1 LLNDKKVLIT
11 GGTGTFGKKM
21 VKFLLN
27 DTNCKKIYVLSRD
40 ELKQSEMQQ
49 ELKFNNR
56 LSFLIGDIKDKER
69 LIIAFSGIDYVIHA
83 AAQKH
88 VPSCEY
94 NPFEAVKT
102 NIIGAQNIIEAAIFH
117 KIEKVIALSTDK
129 AVEPVNLY
137 GSTKNCMEKLFINGN
152 AYSGGTTKFSVVRYG
167 NVINSRGSIIPI
179 WKKQKEQNKKLLLT
193 DTEMTRFVISVKDA
207 VKFVYDSLNIMNGA
221 EIFIPV
227 LESIKMFDISKTI
240 SNNIKIIG
248 IREGEKI
255 HETLISS
262 KETGNIFLKKNKD
275 KKSFYVIYPNF
286 LWFKNIVID
295 GLVKVLNGFEY
306 SSCDYINSSQEKIKE
321 ILADD

>member
-1 LLNDKKVLIT
+1 MLRGKKVLIT
-11 GGTGTFGKKM
+11 GGTGTFGKSM

-27 DTNCKKIYVLSRD
+27 ETNCKKIYVLSRD

-49 ELKFNNR
+49 ELQFDNR
-56 LSFLIGDIKDKER
+56 LSFFIGDIKDKER
-69 LIIAFSGIDYVIHA
+69 LMMAFSGIDYVIHA

-152 AYSGGTTKFSVVRYG
+152 AYSGGTTKFSIVRYG

-179 WKKQKEQNKKLLLT
+179 WKKQKEQNKQLLLT

-207 VKFVYDSLNIMNGA
+207 VKFVYSSLKIMNGA

-227 LESIKMFDISKTI
+227 LESIKMFDIAKTI

-248 IREGEKI
+248 IRDGEKI

-262 KETGNIFLKKNKD
+262 LETGKIFLSKKD
-275 KKSFYVIYPNF
+275 KKSFYIIYPNF
-286 LWFKNIVID
+286 IWFKNVILD
-295 GLVKVLNGFEY
+295 NLIMISNGFEY
-306 SSCDYINSSQEKIKE
+306 SSKDYINSSQEKIRE
-321 ILADD
+321 ILGND

>member
-1 LLNDKKVLIT
+1 MLNDKKVLIT

>member
-1 LLNDKKVLIT
+1 MLRGKKVLIT
-11 GGTGTFGKKM
+11 GGTGTFGKSM

-27 DTNCKKIYVLSRD
+27 ETNCKKVYVLSRD
-40 ELKQSEMQQ
+40 ELKQSEMQH
-49 ELKFNNR
+49 ELKFDNR
-56 LSFLIGDIKDKER
+56 LSFFIGDIKDKER
-69 LIIAFSGIDYVIHA
+69 LMMAFSGIDYVIHA

-102 NIIGAQNIIEAAIFH
+102 NIIGAQNIIEASIFH
-117 KIEKVIALSTDK
+117 KTEKVIALSTDK

-152 AYSGGTTKFSVVRYG
+152 AYSGGTTKFSIVRYG

-179 WKKQKEQNKKLLLT
+179 WKKQKEKNKQLLLT

-207 VKFVYDSLNIMNGA
+207 VKFVYSSLKIMNGA

-227 LESIKMFDISKTI
+227 LESIKMFDIAKTI

-248 IREGEKI
+248 IRDGEKI

-262 KETGNIFLKKNKD
+262 LETGKIFLSKKD
-275 KKSFYVIYPNF
+275 KKSFYIIYPNF
-286 LWFKNIVID
+286 IWFKNVILD
-295 GLVKVLNGFEY
+295 NLIMISNGFEY
-306 SSCDYINSSQEKIKE
+306 SSKDYINSSQEKIRE
-321 ILADD
+321 ILGND